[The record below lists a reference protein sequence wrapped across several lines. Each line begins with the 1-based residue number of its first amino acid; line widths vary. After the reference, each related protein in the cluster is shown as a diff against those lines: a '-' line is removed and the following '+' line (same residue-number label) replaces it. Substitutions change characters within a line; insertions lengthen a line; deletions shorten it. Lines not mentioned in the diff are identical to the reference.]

1 VDGWPGRRH
10 GRMNLGA
17 PFSVFEG
24 GLLWFS
30 WAGYFGSRHP
40 ARIFPANIES
50 LGPDSSANFSP
61 QLSQS
66 PSHFRWERPVP
77 VDLYPSVRRK
87 VYLILRDEEERHVE
101 GKAQRSG
108 HHQAVEA
115 VGSGFGGTLARMT
128 ENYRGLENRSGA
140 ISPLIF
146 CCNPLQWNSKSP
158 IDDSYPGD
166 FPNS

>member
-1 VDGWPGRRH
+1 
-10 GRMNLGA
+10 MNLGA

-40 ARIFPANIES
+40 ARIFPANIDS

-77 VDLYPSVRRK
+77 VDLFPSVRRK

-128 ENYRGLENRSGA
+128 ENCRGFVNRSGA